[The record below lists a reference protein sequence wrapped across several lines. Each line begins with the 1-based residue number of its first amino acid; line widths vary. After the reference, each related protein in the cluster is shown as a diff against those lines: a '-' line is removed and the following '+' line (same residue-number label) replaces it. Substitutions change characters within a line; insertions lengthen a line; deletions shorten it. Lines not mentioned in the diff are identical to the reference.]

1 MSNTSLIETAIQR
14 SSTKRESLTLR
25 RGASPFRDSAYRA
38 AYVVALVLAMT
49 GWIWFLLQSA
59 QWLYGL

>member
-1 MSNTSLIETAIQR
+1 MSNTNLNETTIQR
-14 SSTKRESLTLR
+14 LTTKRESPTLR
-25 RGASPFRDSAYRA
+25 RGTSPFRDSAYRA

-49 GWIWFLLQSA
+49 GWIWFLLQGA